1 MNVHF
6 CARPGQPM
14 DRLEAEK
21 YNWITH
27 KLAAAAASETA
38 HSLNDKW
45 LDEQIEELKRANY
58 ECDGEKEKI
67 ELRRLH
73 KLAQEQRNTIV
84 QRRETIHGRREM
96 DDIRTDHLKTVMYP
110 NQFEEFVIRARAEQ
124 LLLTSQGS
132 LINNYLHS
140 RKGVELD
147 LPIAD
152 PIVEP
157 SDKKERRKKAEAE
170 RERVEDGAVG
180 DEEWE
185 KYDPA
190 VRVIPMRTLHYEC

>member
-27 KLAAAAASETA
+27 KLAAAASETA
-38 HSLNDKW
+38 HSLNDSEAPLSITLDKDSHSEW

-84 QRRETIHGRREM
+84 QRVRCCYRQLDVILNDSELLTAILFPQRETIHGRREM

-110 NQFEEFVIRARAEQ
+110 NQFEEFV
-124 LLLTSQGS
+124 
-132 LINNYLHS
+132 
-140 RKGVELD
+140 
-147 LPIAD
+147 
-152 PIVEP
+152 
-157 SDKKERRKKAEAE
+157 
-170 RERVEDGAVG
+170 
-180 DEEWE
+180 
-185 KYDPA
+185 
-190 VRVIPMRTLHYEC
+190 